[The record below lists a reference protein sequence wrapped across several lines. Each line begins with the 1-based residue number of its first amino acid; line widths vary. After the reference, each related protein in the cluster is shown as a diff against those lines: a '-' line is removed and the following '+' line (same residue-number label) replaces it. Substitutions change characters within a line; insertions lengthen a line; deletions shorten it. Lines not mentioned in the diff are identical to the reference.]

1 MILDG
6 LMVEF
11 EDHFKCRLLSV
22 ADGTIDS
29 VYSQLQELLR
39 YIQEPCLECHRHKRD
54 YCSKIIFKKLVL
66 IL

>member
-39 YIQEPCLECHRHKRD
+39 YIQEPCL
-54 YCSKIIFKKLVL
+54 
-66 IL
+66 

>member
-11 EDHFKCRLLSV
+11 EDHFKYSLLSV

-39 YIQEPCLECHRHKRD
+39 YIQELCL
-54 YCSKIIFKKLVL
+54 
-66 IL
+66 